1 MHYSRPE
8 LARLALLACA
18 VLVFVG
24 CGGEDGGSAEGS
36 ATTTTTT
43 QPPPPPAESSYPYT
57 NPIKRKGSSPP
68 RLAGDGRYF
77 GYIRAADAK
86 AQTVSFDIAQFFFGE
101 DVQKAAEEDGVVA
114 PGEPVSN
121 DHYERDRVKDAEPL
135 KLAADAA
142 VTAAGLASFL
152 TPYVPREAHEKCAKG
167 ASPVPCTAVPLS
179 LGRFF
184 QAVGDLPPEHYG
196 IPVWLTIGGGRVVRI
211 DEQYFP

>member
-1 MHYSRPE
+1 MDYSRPE

-18 VLVFVG
+18 VLVFAG

-36 ATTTTTT
+36 TSTTIST

-86 AQTVSFDIAQFFFGE
+86 AETVSFDVAQFFFGE

-121 DHYERDRVKDAEPL
+121 DHYERNQERDVEPL
-135 KLAADAA
+135 KVSSEAA
-142 VTAAGLASFL
+142 VTAAPAGFL
-152 TPYVPREAHEKCAKG
+152 IQYVSPGARRKCEMG
-167 ASPVPCTAVPLS
+167 ASPMPCMQSLS
-179 LGRFF
+179 LDRFF
-184 QAVGDLPPEHYG
+184 VAVGDLPPELYG
-196 IPVWLTIGGGRVVRI
+196 IPVWLTIDGGRVVRI